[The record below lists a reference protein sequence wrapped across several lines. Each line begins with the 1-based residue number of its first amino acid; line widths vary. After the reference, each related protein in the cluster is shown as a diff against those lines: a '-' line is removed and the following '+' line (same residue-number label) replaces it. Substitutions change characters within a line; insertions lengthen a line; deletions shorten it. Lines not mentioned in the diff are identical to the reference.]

1 MIIDMAT
8 SCIKTIEFY
17 VSNDVEICE
26 SHWKITIS
34 ILDNKDNIQTLFIN
48 SKKMN
53 CKENCKTQLVHM
65 SSTVNKDV
73 TTTQ

>member
-1 MIIDMAT
+1 MAT
-8 SCIKTIEFY
+8 SCSKTIELH
-17 VSNDVEICE
+17 VSNGLEICE

-34 ILDNKDNIQTLFIN
+34 TLDNKDNIQNLFIN
-48 SKKMN
+48 SKKMK

-65 SSTVNKDV
+65 STTANKDV